1 MLFVMVQVLIL
12 NRVHLFGV
20 ATPLL
25 YVYFVLQLERNT
37 PRWAVMVWAFAL
49 GLSIDTF
56 ANTAGVTAGS
66 LTLIGLLQ
74 PYVLGL
80 FVPRDAA
87 DNLSPSVRSLG
98 LAPFFYYAL
107 VLGEGLLFTTG

>member
-80 FVPRDAA
+80 FVPRSNWA
-87 DNLSPSVRSLG
+87 
-98 LAPFFYYAL
+98 
-107 VLGEGLLFTTG
+107 